1 VVGLCAAM
9 MLAQDGHEVTVLE
22 ADPDPV
28 PSRPVDAWETWTR
41 KGVAQFHQPHNQF
54 ARFHRVLDEELPG
67 MGERL
72 LDVGCVWVDYAEG
85 LPPSISDTESRPG
98 DENLRFA
105 TGRRPVVEAAIAKA
119 AEGVSGLSVRRGVRV
134 AELVPG
140 ARATDGTPHVAGVRT
155 AAGEDI
161 RADLV
166 VDAMGRRSPAPAW
179 LVQLGAREPYEEA
192 EDSGF
197 VYYTRYF
204 RGPVRPSRV
213 GRALVPIGSISL
225 LTLDSDNDT
234 WSVTVFGRSRDTPL
248 KRLRDV
254 ECFERVV
261 RACPRHAHWLDGGE
275 PITDIVAMAGILDRY
290 RRFSVDGRPVATG
303 FAAVGDSWACTNPSA
318 ARGLSIGLIHAQALR
333 HTARETLERPA
344 DFAEAWDARTEEAVA
359 PYYRNQIAA
368 DRARIAEMTALAQG
382 LEPPPNESIMARFVT
397 AAGYDADVYRSFVE
411 TVLCLALPQEVLER
425 PGLVDKIEKYRD
437 AEPLVTPGPDRR
449 ELLELL
455 EP

>member
-1 VVGLCAAM
+1 M
-9 MLAQDGHEVTVLE
+9 
-22 ADPDPV
+22 
-28 PSRPVDAWETWTR
+28 
-41 KGVAQFHQPHNQF
+41 
-54 ARFHRVLDEELPG
+54 
-67 MGERL
+67 ERR
-72 LDVGCVWVDYAEG
+72 
-85 LPPSISDTESRPG
+85 T
-98 DENLRFA
+98 
-105 TGRRPVVEAAIAKA
+105 
-119 AEGVSGLSVRRGVRV
+119 
-134 AELVPG
+134 
-140 ARATDGTPHVAGVRT
+140 VAGVRT

-204 RGPVRPSRV
+204 RGRVRPSRV

-333 HTARETLERPA
+333 QTARETLERPA
-344 DFAEAWDARTEEAVA
+344 EFEEAWDARTEEAVA
-359 PYYRNQIAA
+359 PYNRNQIAA